1 MENKNKNKNSN
12 SSSENNSS
20 PFPKLK
26 PKGSIYVNEINNN
39 SNNDSRSFQKKSNKS
54 KEKEEEN
61 DFLSKLKLFDPNA
74 KINNNRHSNPFKPSV
89 YENVKK
95 DNNYNEKEIDEPLNI
110 NKEKEKLSRKKLS
123 YEMPNNNEDKKGKGY
138 TKRLSAKNTFDSA
151 KKLFNSLSDYVNE
164 NIINKINF
172 NFNKND
178 EKEKSFSDTINLDEN
193 FEKPENFEEI
203 EKIWHYKK
211 LLLEYNILDI
221 TSKLYIINHKF
232 LFFSH
237 L

>member
-1 MENKNKNKNSN
+1 MEHKNKNKNSN
-12 SSSENNSS
+12 SSSENNLS

-54 KEKEEEN
+54 KEKKEEN
-61 DFLSKLKLFDPNA
+61 DFLSKLKVFDPNA
-74 KINNNRHSNPFKPSV
+74 NINNNRHSNPFKPSV

-123 YEMPNNNEDKKGKGY
+123 YEMPNNNDDKKGKGY

-164 NIINKINF
+164 K
-172 NFNKND
+172 
-178 EKEKSFSDTINLDEN
+178 DEN

>member
-12 SSSENNSS
+12 SSPENNSS

-26 PKGSIYVNEINNN
+26 PKGSIYVHEINNN
-39 SNNDSRSFQKKSNKS
+39 SNTDNLSLQKKSNKS

-61 DFLSKLKLFDPNA
+61 DFLSKLKIFDPNA
-74 KINNNRHSNPFKPSV
+74 NINNNRHSNPFKPSV

-95 DNNYNEKEIDEPLNI
+95 NNNNSENEIDEPLNI

-123 YEMPNNNEDKKGKGY
+123 YEMTNNNDDKKGKEY

-172 NFNKND
+172 NFNKTE
-178 EKEKSFSDTINLDEN
+178 EKEKSLAETINLDEN
-193 FEKPENFEEI
+193 FEKGENFGEI
-203 EKIWHYKK
+203 EKMWNYKK

-221 TSKLYIINHKF
+221 TSKLFIINYKF

>member
-1 MENKNKNKNSN
+1 MSEQQDANSESTQN
-12 SSSENNSS
+12 
-20 PFPKLK
+20 
-26 PKGSIYVNEINNN
+26 YNNN
-39 SNNDSRSFQKKSNKS
+39 D
-54 KEKEEEN
+54 
-61 DFLSKLKLFDPNA
+61 
-74 KINNNRHSNPFKPSV
+74 
-89 YENVKK
+89 
-95 DNNYNEKEIDEPLNI
+95 
-110 NKEKEKLSRKKLS
+110 
-123 YEMPNNNEDKKGKGY
+123 DKKGKGY

-178 EKEKSFSDTINLDEN
+178 EKSFSDTINLDEN